1 MFVSD
6 LTPVW
11 PKLQFPQC
19 LKLHISTPDLLLCEI
34 HTVCARAHTL
44 CLQPGGYQ
52 FLFKAVGE
60 YSGHQFAQHTLSL
73 QPMKKCCVPGGRR
86 STSVHRDKTKPRRD
100 LTEQHDNTE
109 AGNACNGIK
118 GVFRNSSEAV
128 FLPKGQ
134 V

>member
-19 LKLHISTPDLLLCEI
+19 LKLHISTPDLLLCEM
-34 HTVCARAHTL
+34 HTL

-73 QPMKKCCVPGGRR
+73 QLMKKCCVPGGRR
-86 STSVHRDKTKPRRD
+86 SASVRRDKTTPRRD
-100 LTEQHDNTE
+100 LTEQQDNAE
-109 AGNACNGIK
+109 AGNACIGIK
-118 GVFRNSSEAV
+118 KVFRNSSEAV